1 VSTLATQR
9 GAAVVPIPP
18 PAFYGAGFAVS
29 LVLQHWLPLGFHRPS
44 VVVIVGVVLFAAGV
58 ALALA
63 GVVTVLRHRTTIVP
77 HRPVSTL
84 VTDGPYR
91 ISRNPMYAGL
101 AVAYLGG
108 TLLAGT
114 WWGLILAPLVA
125 FVVFRLAIQPEE
137 RYLAERYP
145 TEYAAYRHRA
155 RRWL

>member
-1 VSTLATQR
+1 MSTLATQR
-9 GAAVVPIPP
+9 GAAVIPVPP
-18 PAFYGAGFAVS
+18 PAFYGAGFAAS
-29 LVLQHWLPLGFHRPS
+29 LALQHWLPLGLHRPPAL
-44 VVVIVGVVLFAAGV
+44 IIGGAELLAAGV

-108 TLLAGT
+108 ALLAGT
-114 WWGLILAPLVA
+114 WWALILAPLVA

-137 RYLAERYP
+137 RYLTGRYP
-145 TEYAAYRHRA
+145 TEYAAYRHRV